1 VCAYHCAKQ
10 LLSCTTRHRTVL
22 IISPVTVQTIIIAQ
36 MTSTGGDGSNV
47 SHLYTLSVPERMV
60 HRSVGVMVLGRHEQF
75 LGLSTVKAKFHYTIL
90 VADKSE
96 VGRRPA
102 SLLLA
107 S

>member
-1 VCAYHCAKQ
+1 
-10 LLSCTTRHRTVL
+10 
-22 IISPVTVQTIIIAQ
+22 

-47 SHLYTLSVPERMV
+47 SHLYTLNVPERGA
-60 HRSVGVMVLGRHEQF
+60 SFSIGVMVLGRHEQF
-75 LGLSTVKAKFHYTIL
+75 LGLSTAKAKFHYAIL

-102 SLLLA
+102 SSLLA